1 MELRVADNP
10 EKARYVVLADG
21 DLAGFVQYELTQN
34 AIAFTHT
41 QTDAW
46 FRGRGIAGHLVR
58 AALDSARERGLGV
71 LPYCPFV
78 RAWIAVHPDYT
89 ALVPADPVEEFDT
102 GA

>member
-41 QTDAW
+41 QTDAR

-78 RAWIAVHPDYT
+78 RAWIGEHPDY
-89 ALVPADPVEEFDT
+89 ADLVPADRRAEFDL
-102 GA
+102 